1 MCGIISYIGNTDA
14 LQALLKGLKSLEYRG
29 YDSAGIAIGDHIH
42 PFQVVKSVGRVEKL
56 VQKVAEIKPEGKV
69 GIGHTRWATHGGVSE
84 INAHPQ
90 TSYDGKIII
99 VHNGVIENSG
109 TLRTLLEEKHIHSKS
124 DTDTEVLANLIAFHY
139 DTLKKLP
146 TSQRFAESVRLSLLE
161 VQGTYGIAVICTECP
176 DELIGARKS
185 SPLIL
190 GIDKD
195 GFYLASDATAFA
207 GHTKDV
213 VFLSDN
219 EMVHIAG
226 KEYQVQDL
234 SNGVRTPV
242 VEKIDWDVNFADL
255 GRFQYYMQKEI
266 FEQDISLQN
275 TILGRFSKDGSSAH
289 LGGLQM
295 QPHELRQV
303 DRILLLGCGTA
314 SYACQVGKYLI
325 EKYARI
331 PVEVECASEF
341 RYRNAPLDKNTLV
354 FVVSQSGETLDTL
367 GALHEARRK
376 GFKTLAITNVV
387 GSSVARESDGG
398 VYQRSGPEIGVASTK
413 AFTGQICTL
422 AMLALFLGRMRDMSF
437 SAGCEFVQALQKLP
451 ELTREVLKKND
462 TVVRAIAK
470 KYAHYQ
476 HCFFLGRQGL
486 YPIAQEGALKLKEV
500 SYVHAEAYPTG
511 ELKHGPIALIDE
523 SMPTIVLASDP
534 VMLQK
539 NISSMM
545 EIKARKGKVIAVVLE
560 GMAVPENAYD
570 DIIFLPKVL
579 HEGILP
585 IITVLPLQ
593 LLAYYVAL
601 ERHCD
606 VDKPRNLAKSVTVE

>member
-1 MCGIISYIGNTDA
+1 MCGIISYIGNSDA
-14 LQALLKGLKSLEYRG
+14 LQVLLKGLKCLEYRG
-29 YDSAGIAIGDHIH
+29 YDSAGIAIGDTTH
-42 PFQVVKSVGRVEKL
+42 PFQIIKSVGRVEDL
-56 VQKVAEIKPEGKV
+56 SQKVAQVKPSGSL

-84 INAHPQ
+84 LNAHPQ
-90 TSYDGKIII
+90 TSYNGKIIL
-99 VHNGVIENSG
+99 VHNGVIENNT
-109 TLRTLLEEKHIHSKS
+109 TLKSLLEAKGITSKS

-139 DTLKKLP
+139 ETLSSLP
-146 TSQRFAESVRLSLLE
+146 KEQRFSESVRVSLLE
-161 VQGTYGIAVICTECP
+161 VQGTYGLAIICTDCP

-190 GIDKD
+190 GVQKD
-195 GFYLASDATAFA
+195 GYFLASDVSAFA
-207 GHTKDV
+207 GNTRDV

-219 EMVHIAG
+219 EMVHIQG
-226 KEYQVQDL
+226 KNYQVQDL
-234 SNGVRTPV
+234 NNGPCNPV
-242 VEKIDWDVNFADL
+242 VQTIDWDVNFADL
-255 GRFQYYMQKEI
+255 GSYKHYMQKEI
-266 FEQDISLQN
+266 FEQDIALKN

-295 QPHELRQV
+295 SPRDLRQV

-314 SYACQVGKYLI
+314 SYACRVGEYLI

-376 GFKTLAITNVV
+376 GFRSLAITNVV
-387 GSSVARESDGG
+387 GSTVARESDGG

-422 AMLALFLGRMRDMSF
+422 AMLALYLGRMRDMSF
-437 SAGCEFVQALQKLP
+437 SEGCDFVQALQSLP
-451 ELTREVLKKND
+451 ELVHDVLAKCDQPIRE
-462 TVVRAIAK
+462 IAH
-470 KYAHYQ
+470 KYASYQ
-476 HCFFLGRQGL
+476 HCFFLGRQIL
-486 YPIAQEGALKLKEV
+486 YPIAQEGALKLKEI

-523 SMPTIVLASDP
+523 TMPTVILASDP
-534 VMLQK
+534 FMMQK

-545 EIKARKGKVIAVVLE
+545 EVKARKGKVIAVGVE
-560 GMAVPENAYD
+560 GIEIPKKAYD
-570 DIIFLPKVL
+570 DAIFLPKV
-579 HEGILP
+579 HEAILP
-585 IITVLPLQ
+585 IITALPLQ
-593 LLAYYVAL
+593 LFAYYVAL
-601 ERHCD
+601 ERKCD

>member
-1 MCGIISYIGNTDA
+1 MCGIISYIGNSDA
-14 LQALLKGLKSLEYRG
+14 LQVLLKGLKCLEYRG
-29 YDSAGIAIGDHIH
+29 YDSAGIAIGDATH
-42 PFQVVKSVGRVEKL
+42 PFQIIKSVGRVEDL
-56 VQKVAEIKPEGKV
+56 SQKVAQVKPSGSL

-84 INAHPQ
+84 LNAHPQ
-90 TSYDGKIII
+90 ASYNGKIIL
-99 VHNGVIENSG
+99 VHNGVIENNA
-109 TLRTLLEEKHIHSKS
+109 TLKSLLEAKGITSKS

-139 DTLKKLP
+139 ETLSSLP
-146 TSQRFAESVRLSLLE
+146 KEQRFSESVRVSLLE
-161 VQGTYGIAVICTECP
+161 VQGTYGLAIICTDCP

-190 GIDKD
+190 GVQKD
-195 GFYLASDATAFA
+195 GYFLASDVSAFA
-207 GHTKDV
+207 GNTRDV

-219 EMVHIAG
+219 EMVHIQG
-226 KEYQVQDL
+226 KNYQVQDL
-234 SNGVRTPV
+234 NNGPCNPV
-242 VEKIDWDVNFADL
+242 VQTIDWDVNFADL
-255 GRFQYYMQKEI
+255 GSYKHYMQKEI
-266 FEQDISLQN
+266 FEQDIALKN

-295 QPHELRQV
+295 SPRDLRQV

-314 SYACQVGKYLI
+314 SYACRVGEYLI

-376 GFKTLAITNVV
+376 GFRSLAITNVV
-387 GSSVARESDGG
+387 GSTVARESDGG

-422 AMLALFLGRMRDMSF
+422 AMLALYLGRMRDMSF
-437 SAGCEFVQALQKLP
+437 SEGCDFVHALQSLP
-451 ELTREVLKKND
+451 ELVHDVLAKCDQPIRE
-462 TVVRAIAK
+462 IAH
-470 KYAHYQ
+470 KYASYQ
-476 HCFFLGRQGL
+476 HCFFLGRQIL
-486 YPIAQEGALKLKEV
+486 YPIAQEGALKLKEI

-523 SMPTIVLASDP
+523 TMPTVILASDP
-534 VMLQK
+534 FMMQK

-545 EIKARKGKVIAVVLE
+545 EVKARKGKVIAVGVE
-560 GMAVPENAYD
+560 GMEIPKKAYD
-570 DIIFLPKVL
+570 DAIFLPKV
-579 HEGILP
+579 HEAILP
-585 IITVLPLQ
+585 IITALPLQ
-593 LLAYYVAL
+593 LFAYYVAL
-601 ERHCD
+601 ERKCD

>member
-1 MCGIISYIGNTDA
+1 MCGIISYIGNSDA
-14 LQALLKGLKSLEYRG
+14 LQVLLKGLKCLEYRG
-29 YDSAGIAIGDHIH
+29 YDSAGIAIGDETH
-42 PFQVVKSVGRVEKL
+42 PFQIIKSVGRVEQL
-56 VQKVAEIKPEGKV
+56 SQKVAQIRPTGHL
-69 GIGHTRWATHGGVSE
+69 GIGHTRWATHGGVTE
-84 INAHPQ
+84 TNAHPQ
-90 TSYDGKIII
+90 VSCDGKIIL
-99 VHNGVIENSG
+99 VHNGVIENSIP
-109 TLRTLLEEKHIHSKS
+109 LKTLLEAKGITFKS

-139 DTLKKLP
+139 NSLSALP
-146 TSQRFAESVRLSLLE
+146 KEQRFAESVRVSLLE
-161 VQGTYGIAVICTECP
+161 VQGTYGLAIICTDCP
-176 DELIGARKS
+176 NELIGARKS

-190 GIDKD
+190 GVQKD
-195 GFYLASDATAFA
+195 GLFLASDVSAFA

-219 EMVHIAG
+219 EMVHIQG
-226 KEYQVQDL
+226 KHYQVQDL
-234 SNGVRTPV
+234 NSGVLEPIVQT
-242 VEKIDWDVNFADL
+242 IDWDVNFADL
-255 GRFQYYMQKEI
+255 GPYKHYMQKEI
-266 FEQDISLQN
+266 FEQNIAIRN
-275 TILGRFSKDGSSAH
+275 TLLGRFSKDGSSAH

-295 QPHELRQV
+295 SPHELRQV

-314 SYACQVGKYLI
+314 SYACRVGEYLI

-376 GFKTLAITNVV
+376 GFRSLAITNVV
-387 GSSVARESDGG
+387 GSTIARESDGG

-422 AMLALFLGRMRDMSF
+422 AMLALYLGRMRDMSF
-437 SAGCEFVQALQKLP
+437 SEGCDFAQALQSLP
-451 ELTREVLKKND
+451 ELIQEVLRKCDESIRK
-462 TVVRAIAK
+462 IAH

-476 HCFFLGRQGL
+476 HCFFLGRQIL
-486 YPIAQEGALKLKEV
+486 YPIAQEGALKLKEI

-523 SMPTIVLASDP
+523 TMPTVVLASDP
-534 VMLQK
+534 TMMQK

-545 EIKARKGKVIAVVLE
+545 EVKARKGKVIAIGIE
-560 GMAVPENAYD
+560 GIEIPQKAYND
-570 DIIFLPKVL
+570 VIFLPKV
-579 HEGILP
+579 HDAILP

-593 LLAYYVAL
+593 LFAYYVAL
-601 ERHCD
+601 ERQCD

>member
-1 MCGIISYIGNTDA
+1 MCGIISYIGNSDA
-14 LQALLKGLKSLEYRG
+14 LQVLLKGLKCLEYRG
-29 YDSAGIAIGDHIH
+29 YDSAGIAIGDETH
-42 PFQVVKSVGRVEKL
+42 PFQIIKSVGRVEQL
-56 VQKVAEIKPEGKV
+56 SQKVAQIRPTGHL
-69 GIGHTRWATHGGVSE
+69 GIGHTRWATHGGVTE

-90 TSYDGKIII
+90 VSCDGKIIL
-99 VHNGVIENSG
+99 VHNGVIENSIP
-109 TLRTLLEEKHIHSKS
+109 LKTLLESKGITFKS

-139 DTLKKLP
+139 NSLSALP
-146 TSQRFAESVRLSLLE
+146 KEQRFAESVRVSLLE
-161 VQGTYGIAVICTECP
+161 VQGTYGLAIICTDCP
-176 DELIGARKS
+176 NELIGARKS

-190 GIDKD
+190 GVQKD
-195 GFYLASDATAFA
+195 GLFLASDVSAFA

-219 EMVHIAG
+219 EMVHVQG
-226 KEYQVQDL
+226 KHYQVQDL
-234 SNGVRTPV
+234 NSGVLEPIVQT
-242 VEKIDWDVNFADL
+242 IDWDVNFADL
-255 GRFQYYMQKEI
+255 GPYKHYMQKEI
-266 FEQDISLQN
+266 FEQDIAIRN
-275 TILGRFSKDGSSAH
+275 TLLGRFSKDGSSAH

-295 QPHELRQV
+295 SPHELRQV

-314 SYACQVGKYLI
+314 SYACRVGEYLI

-376 GFKTLAITNVV
+376 GFRSLAITNVV
-387 GSSVARESDGG
+387 GSTIARESDGG

-422 AMLALFLGRMRDMSF
+422 AMLALYLGRMRDMSF
-437 SAGCEFVQALQKLP
+437 SEGCDFAQALQSLP
-451 ELTREVLKKND
+451 ELIQEVLRKCD
-462 TVVRAIAK
+462 EPIRQIAH

-476 HCFFLGRQGL
+476 HCFFLGRQIL
-486 YPIAQEGALKLKEV
+486 YPIAQEGALKLKEI

-523 SMPTIVLASDP
+523 TMPTVVLASDP
-534 VMLQK
+534 TMMQK

-545 EIKARKGKVIAVVLE
+545 EVKARKGKVIAIGIE
-560 GMAVPENAYD
+560 GVEIPQKAYD
-570 DIIFLPKVL
+570 DVIFLPKV
-579 HEGILP
+579 HDAILP

-593 LLAYYVAL
+593 LFAYYVAL
-601 ERHCD
+601 ERQCD